1 MLPHCTMELLC
12 GENKEIENFSASKY
26 GIAHEQ
32 LLEIVLYSSMRCSGI
47 LFYPDV
53 VPINDKSHFK

>member
-1 MLPHCTMELLC
+1 MELLC

-26 GIAHEQ
+26 GSASEQ
-32 LLEIVLYSSMRCSGI
+32 LLEIVLHSSLRHSEG

-53 VPINDKSHFK
+53 VPNNDKSHFK